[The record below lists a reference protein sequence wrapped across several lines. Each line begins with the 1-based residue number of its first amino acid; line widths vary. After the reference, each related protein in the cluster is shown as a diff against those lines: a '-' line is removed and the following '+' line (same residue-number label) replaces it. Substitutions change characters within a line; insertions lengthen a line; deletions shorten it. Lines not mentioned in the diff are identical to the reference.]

1 MQINVLE
8 AKTQLSRLLERAEDG
23 EEVVIARAGRPAV
36 RLVPVH
42 APPRASDTPEAVLA
56 SLQAEGLLVRP
67 RIANSVAKGGRGTAT
82 LDEVLDDLARS
93 REDR

>member
-8 AKTQLSRLLERAEDG
+8 AKTQLSRLIESAENG

-36 RLVPVH
+36 RLVPIH
-42 APPRASDTPEAVLA
+42 PPERPTNDPAAVLA
-56 SLQAEGLLVRP
+56 TLQAEGLLVRP
-67 RIANSVAKGGRGTAT
+67 RTAVGVVTGGHGTAT
-82 LDEVLDDLARS
+82 LEDVLEDLSAS